1 MDLSGPW
8 RVAES
13 TEQLRTDFVA
23 PAYPDDGWTV
33 AEVPGHWRGAP
44 GLENSDGPVLYRKRF
59 SVSEYA
65 GPRADRTPSRHFVI
79 FDGIFYQAS
88 VWFDGEYLGDADGY
102 FYPNAFEVTDLLD
115 AQAGE
120 HLLAVEVSCPP
131 PTDRRAKRTLTGVF
145 QHSPYIDP
153 SWNPGGIWS
162 RVHLE
167 ATGPARI
174 VYLKVLCQ
182 EANPDR
188 AVLALELE
196 VDARSPSPASV
207 RTTVT
212 KIATEA
218 PGQVVLERAT
228 DHSLSAGSNRL
239 RWTVAVDTPELWWP
253 RSLGAQPLYRVT
265 VDVTTPAGSAPSD
278 SRQLVTGLRQ
288 VRVHN
293 FVASVNGERMFL
305 KGVNCAPTRRD
316 LANATAKEIERDVS
330 LAAEAGFDLMRL
342 DGHVARPELY
352 AEADRRGILVWQ
364 DLPLK
369 WGYSGVR
376 RKAAEQAR
384 MAVRLLGHHP
394 CIALWCAHDEPL
406 REDPCEAGYAKRAGP
421 LRSAAA
427 AAKPDWE
434 TSLLDR
440 STRRAL
446 RSEDATRV
454 AVGRSGLLP
463 HPGGATDSHL
473 YYGWYYGE
481 ASGLASF
488 VARLPNAGRFIGA
501 FGASSVPDSADF
513 MEPRA
518 WPDLD
523 WKRLSAHHGLDL
535 ETFDERMPPS
545 QFASFEEWR
554 AASQRLQ
561 ANLLRYQVEALRRLK
576 YRPTGGFCV
585 SMLADSQPCVSF
597 ALIDHDRV
605 PKRAY
610 RALRAACAPVIVT
623 AARIKAT
630 YRPGERVRLDVHAIS
645 DLRQPVDRA
654 ALEVVARYPGGERRW
669 RYEGSVAADSCVF
682 VAKPSFELPRSTA
695 PGRIVIELVLGWPGG
710 RASNRYLSEVVE

>member
-13 TEQLRTDFVA
+13 TEERRTEFVDQ
-23 PAYPDDGWTV
+23 AYSDDGWTV
-33 AEVPGHWRGAP
+33 AEVPGHWRSVP
-44 GLENSDGPVLYRKRF
+44 GLESSDGPVLYRKRF
-59 SVSEYA
+59 SVSEH
-65 GPRADRTPSRHFVI
+65 GEPQEGRTPSRRFVV
-79 FDGIFYQAS
+79 FDGIFYQSS
-88 VWFDGEYLGDADGY
+88 VWLDGEYLGDTEGY
-102 FYPNAFEVTDLLD
+102 FHPNAFEVTHLLD
-115 AQAGE
+115 DRDGE
-120 HLLAVEVSCPP
+120 HLLAAEVSCPP
-131 PTDRRAKRTLTGVF
+131 PADRRAKRSLTGVF
-145 QHSPYIDP
+145 EHSSYIDP

-167 ATGPARI
+167 ETGPARI
-174 VYLKVLCQ
+174 VYLKLLCQ

-188 AVLALELE
+188 AVLALEVEL
-196 VDARSPSPASV
+196 DAQSPLPATL
-207 RTTVT
+207 RTTVA
-212 KIATEA
+212 KIAVEGA
-218 PGQVVLERAT
+218 GRPLIVRET

-239 RWTVAVDTPELWWP
+239 RWTVAVDTPDLWWP
-253 RSLGAQPLYRVT
+253 RSLGGQPLYQVT
-265 VDVTTPAGSAPSD
+265 VDVTTPGGSTPSD

-293 FVASVNGERMFL
+293 FVASVNGERIFL

-316 LANATAKEIERDVS
+316 LAHATAKEIERDVS

-352 AEADRRGILVWQ
+352 AEADRRGMLVWQ

-376 RKAAEQAR
+376 RRAPEEAR
-384 MAVRLLGHHP
+384 KAVRLLGHHP

-406 REDPCEAGYAKRAGP
+406 REDPAEAGYAKRAAP

-427 AAKPDWE
+427 AAKPDWDAN
-434 TSLLDR
+434 LLDR
-440 STRRAL
+440 ATRRAL
-446 RSEDATRV
+446 RSEDTTRAT
-454 AVGRSGLLP
+454 VGRSGLLP

-473 YYGWYYGE
+473 YFGWYYGE

-488 VARLPNAGRFIGA
+488 VARLPAAGRFVGA
-501 FGASSVPDSADF
+501 FGAASVPDSADF

-523 WKRLSAHHGLDL
+523 WKRLSAHHGLDR
-535 ETFDERMPPS
+535 ETFEARIPPS
-545 QFASFEEWR
+545 QFATFEEWR

-585 SMLADSQPCVSF
+585 SMLADAQPAVSF
-597 ALIDHDRV
+597 ALVDHDRI

-623 AARIKAT
+623 ADRLSAT
-630 YRPGERVRLDVHAIS
+630 YRPGERVRLAVHAIS
-645 DLRQPVDRA
+645 DLRQPVDA
-654 ALEVVARYPGGERRW
+654 ATLEVVVRYPGGERRW
-669 RYEGSVAADSCVF
+669 LYQGSVAPDSCVF
-682 VAKPSFELPRSTA
+682 VAKPFFEVPAGTA
-695 PGRIVIELVLGWPGG
+695 PGRMVIELVLGWAGG
-710 RASNRYLSEVVE
+710 RASNRYLSEVVA